1 MTNILKLFKAA
12 LLVLLISAAA
22 AGAPLSNRICEK
34 CFVIELQ
41 NIKFSFGFET
51 MVKRKKRESREKQAE
66 GTEIEAKVGLR
77 GGLTHAVILT
87 LIANGWV
94 PWLGA
99 CRWLMALKN
108 R

>member
-1 MTNILKLFKAA
+1 M
-12 LLVLLISAAA
+12 
-22 AGAPLSNRICEK
+22 GERMYQ
-34 CFVIELQ
+34 Q
-41 NIKFSFGFET
+41 NDERGWRRKERASKG
-51 MVKRKKRESREKQAE
+51 VKRKKRESREKQAE